1 MDLIMN
7 YTLLE
12 NILCPADTRRNSA
25 CNSCQPILTRI
36 SQAGPLCTEVYMI
49 RLILVALLLGIY
61 FILSLP
67 IMGIL
72 WLVRKFI
79 TPKAELFMQRIVQFA
94 LWVVWH
100 VSGVKLTT
108 IGLENI
114 PDDQPVLFVGNH
126 LSYFDVVIAYSQMKN
141 RTIFIGKASLEKIP
155 FLSWNMKFLRC
166 LFIDRT
172 NMRQGVKTIM
182 EAAEMTKEGI
192 SVFIYPEGMRNTN
205 GDELKLHTFHDGSFK
220 VAQRGPCPIIPVAIT
235 NTANIFENHI
245 PWIKAT
251 RVVIEYGKPV
261 TWDELDKD
269 TRKHIGDHFQ
279 QVILEMLRKNQPLT
293 LTDKKN
299 AA

>member
-1 MDLIMN
+1 M
-7 YTLLE
+7 
-12 NILCPADTRRNSA
+12 RRNSA
-25 CNSCQPILTRI
+25 FNSCQPILTRI

-114 PDDQPVLFVGNH
+114 PEDQPVLFVGNH

>member
-1 MDLIMN
+1 M
-7 YTLLE
+7 
-12 NILCPADTRRNSA
+12 RRNSA
-25 CNSCQPILTRI
+25 FNSCQPIPTRI
-36 SQAGPLCTEVYMI
+36 SQAGRECTEVYMI

-100 VSGVKLTT
+100 VSGVKLTS

-114 PDDQPVLFVGNH
+114 PEDQPVLFVGNH

>member
-1 MDLIMN
+1 M
-7 YTLLE
+7 
-12 NILCPADTRRNSA
+12 RRNSA
-25 CNSCQPILTRI
+25 FNSCQPIPTRI
-36 SQAGPLCTEVYMI
+36 SQAGRECTEVYMI

-126 LSYFDVVIAYSQMKN
+126 LSYFDVVLAYSQMKN

>member
-1 MDLIMN
+1 
-7 YTLLE
+7 
-12 NILCPADTRRNSA
+12 
-25 CNSCQPILTRI
+25 
-36 SQAGPLCTEVYMI
+36 MI

-261 TWDELDKD
+261 SWDDLDKD

>member
-1 MDLIMN
+1 M
-7 YTLLE
+7 
-12 NILCPADTRRNSA
+12 RRNSA
-25 CNSCQPILTRI
+25 FNSCQPIPTRI
-36 SQAGPLCTEVYMI
+36 SQAGRECTEVYMI

-182 EAAEMTKEGI
+182 EAADMTKEGI

>member
-1 MDLIMN
+1 M
-7 YTLLE
+7 
-12 NILCPADTRRNSA
+12 RRNSA
-25 CNSCQPILTRI
+25 FNSCQPIPTRI
-36 SQAGPLCTEVYMI
+36 SQAGRECTEVYMI

-79 TPKAELFMQRIVQFA
+79 TKDAELFMQRIVQFS
-94 LWVVWH
+94 LWIVWH

>member
-1 MDLIMN
+1 M
-7 YTLLE
+7 
-12 NILCPADTRRNSA
+12 RRNSA
-25 CNSCQPILTRI
+25 FNSCQPIPTRI

-293 LTDKKN
+293 LTDKKD

>member
-1 MDLIMN
+1 
-7 YTLLE
+7 
-12 NILCPADTRRNSA
+12 
-25 CNSCQPILTRI
+25 
-36 SQAGPLCTEVYMI
+36 MI

-61 FILSLP
+61 FILSVP

-79 TPKAELFMQRIVQFA
+79 TKDAELFMQRIVQFS
-94 LWVVWH
+94 LWIVWH

-141 RTIFIGKASLEKIP
+141 RTIFIGKSALEKIP

-172 NMRQGVKTIM
+172 NMRQGVKAIM
-182 EAAEMTKEGI
+182 QAADMTKEGI
-192 SVFIYPEGMRNTN
+192 SVFIYPEGMRNQN
-205 GDELKLHTFHDGSFK
+205 GDELKLHPFHDGSFK
-220 VAQRGPCPIIPVAIT
+220 VAQRGPCPIIPVAIS

-261 TWDELDKD
+261 SWDDLDKD

-293 LTDKKN
+293 LTDKKD

>member
-1 MDLIMN
+1 MN
-7 YTLLE
+7 YTLLDS
-12 NILCPADTRRNSA
+12 ILCPRQFPRAR
-25 CNSCQPILTRI
+25 LEY
-36 SQAGPLCTEVYMI
+36 TEVYMI

-72 WLVRKFI
+72 WLVRRFI
-79 TPKAELFMQRIVQFA
+79 TPKAELFMQRIVQFS

>member
-1 MDLIMN
+1 M
-7 YTLLE
+7 
-12 NILCPADTRRNSA
+12 RRNSA
-25 CNSCQPILTRI
+25 FNSCQPIPTRI
-36 SQAGPLCTEVYMI
+36 SQAGRECTEVYMI

-114 PDDQPVLFVGNH
+114 PEDQPVLFVGNH

-205 GDELKLHTFHDGSFK
+205 SDELKLHTFHDGSFK

>member
-1 MDLIMN
+1 
-7 YTLLE
+7 
-12 NILCPADTRRNSA
+12 
-25 CNSCQPILTRI
+25 
-36 SQAGPLCTEVYMI
+36 MI

-205 GDELKLHTFHDGSFK
+205 GDELKLHPFHDGSFK
-220 VAQRGPCPIIPVAIT
+220 VAQRGPCPIIPVAIS

-245 PWIKAT
+245 PWIKST

-261 TWDELDKD
+261 SWDDLDKD

-279 QVILEMLRKNQPLT
+279 KVILEMLVKNQPLT
-293 LTDKKN
+293 LSDKKD

>member
-1 MDLIMN
+1 MN
-7 YTLLE
+7 YTLLDS
-12 NILCPADTRRNSA
+12 ILCPRQFPRAR
-25 CNSCQPILTRI
+25 LEY
-36 SQAGPLCTEVYMI
+36 TEVYMI

-72 WLVRKFI
+72 WLVRRFI
-79 TPKAELFMQRIVQFA
+79 TPKAELFMQRIVQFS

-100 VSGVKLTT
+100 VSGIKLTT

-126 LSYFDVVIAYSQMKN
+126 LSYFDIVIAFSQMKN
-141 RTIFIGKASLEKIP
+141 RTIFIGKASLEKVP

-182 EAAEMTKEGI
+182 EAADMTKEGI

-205 GDELKLHTFHDGSFK
+205 GDELKLHPFHDGSFK
-220 VAQRGPCPIIPVAIT
+220 VAQRGPCPIIPVAIS

-261 TWDELDKD
+261 SWDDLDKD
-269 TRKHIGDHFQ
+269 TRKHIGAHYQ
-279 QVILEMLRKNQPLT
+279 QIIHEMLVKNQPLT
-293 LTDKKN
+293 LSEKKN

>member
-1 MDLIMN
+1 M
-7 YTLLE
+7 
-12 NILCPADTRRNSA
+12 RRNSA
-25 CNSCQPILTRI
+25 FNSCQPIPTRI
-36 SQAGPLCTEVYMI
+36 SQAGRECTEVYMI

-114 PDDQPVLFVGNH
+114 PEDQPVLFVGNH

-293 LTDKKN
+293 LTDKKD

>member
-1 MDLIMN
+1 
-7 YTLLE
+7 
-12 NILCPADTRRNSA
+12 
-25 CNSCQPILTRI
+25 
-36 SQAGPLCTEVYMI
+36 MI
-49 RLILVALLLGIY
+49 RLILVALLLGVY
-61 FILSLP
+61 FILSVP

-79 TPKAELFMQRIVQFA
+79 TKDAELFMQRIVQFA

-141 RTIFIGKASLEKIP
+141 RTIFIGKSALEKIP

-182 EAAEMTKEGI
+182 EAA
-192 SVFIYPEGMRNTN
+192 
-205 GDELKLHTFHDGSFK
+205 FHDGSFK

-261 TWDELDKD
+261 SWDDLDKD
-269 TRKHIGDHFQ
+269 TRKHIGDHFR

-293 LTDKKN
+293 LTDKKD

>member
-1 MDLIMN
+1 
-7 YTLLE
+7 
-12 NILCPADTRRNSA
+12 
-25 CNSCQPILTRI
+25 
-36 SQAGPLCTEVYMI
+36 MI
-49 RLILVALLLGIY
+49 RLILVALLLGVY
-61 FILSLP
+61 FILSVP

-114 PDDQPVLFVGNH
+114 PEDQPVLFVGNH

-182 EAAEMTKEGI
+182 EAADMTKEGI

-261 TWDELDKD
+261 SWDDLDKD

>member
-1 MDLIMN
+1 
-7 YTLLE
+7 
-12 NILCPADTRRNSA
+12 
-25 CNSCQPILTRI
+25 
-36 SQAGPLCTEVYMI
+36 MI

-67 IMGIL
+67 LMGIL
-72 WLVRKFI
+72 WLVRRFI
-79 TPKAELFMQRIVQFA
+79 TPKAELFMQRVVQFS

-126 LSYFDVVIAYSQMKN
+126 LSYFDIVIAYSQMKN
-141 RTIFIGKASLEKIP
+141 RTIFIGKASLEKVP

-182 EAAEMTKEGI
+182 EAADMTKEGI
-192 SVFIYPEGMRNTN
+192 SVFIYPEGMRNQN
-205 GDELKLHTFHDGSFK
+205 GDELQLHPFHDGSFK
-220 VAQRGPCPIIPVAIT
+220 VAQRGPCPIIPVAIS

-245 PWIKAT
+245 PWIKAS

-261 TWDELDKD
+261 SWDDLDKD
-269 TRKHIGDHFQ
+269 TRKHIGAHYQ
-279 QVILEMLRKNQPLT
+279 QIISEMLKKNQPLT
-293 LTDKKN
+293 LADKKN

>member
-1 MDLIMN
+1 M
-7 YTLLE
+7 
-12 NILCPADTRRNSA
+12 RRNSA
-25 CNSCQPILTRI
+25 FNSCQPIPTRI
-36 SQAGPLCTEVYMI
+36 SQAGRECTEVYMI

>member
-1 MDLIMN
+1 
-7 YTLLE
+7 
-12 NILCPADTRRNSA
+12 
-25 CNSCQPILTRI
+25 
-36 SQAGPLCTEVYMI
+36 MI

-114 PDDQPVLFVGNH
+114 PADQPVLFVGNH
-126 LSYFDVVIAYSQMKN
+126 LSYFDVVIAYSQLKN

-182 EAAEMTKEGI
+182 EAADMTKEGI